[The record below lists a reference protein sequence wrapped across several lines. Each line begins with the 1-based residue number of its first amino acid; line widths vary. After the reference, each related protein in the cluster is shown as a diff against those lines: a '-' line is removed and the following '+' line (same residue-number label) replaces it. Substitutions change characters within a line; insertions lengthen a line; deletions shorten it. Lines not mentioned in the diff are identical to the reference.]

1 MSQISKT
8 LYRLLLRHGRDMT
21 RRSLE
26 FQFTKPMDKEAW
38 LTKGGAPSWVSPE
51 PLYST
56 EAIQDGLPW
65 VDPERLQYGKVTGET
80 VISCVRKYFR
90 RPLGDDETVDGR
102 IDRAFQA
109 IRALEEQL
117 YYARSG
123 SSSCTDGVRVDV
135 TTCFVGSQKELD
147 VMYDEEED
155 GPPKYYYSYRIRVTN
170 LGCVG
175 FDMALCHSI
184 LPMYYASMITKEI
197 CFQTRSRCHS

>member
-1 MSQISKT
+1 M
-8 LYRLLLRHGRDMT
+8 
-21 RRSLE
+21 
-26 FQFTKPMDKEAW
+26 
-38 LTKGGAPSWVSPE
+38 TKGGAPSWVSPE

-56 EAIQDGLPW
+56 EAIQDALPW
-65 VDPERLQYGKVTGET
+65 VDPERLHHGKVTGET
-80 VISCVRKYFR
+80 VVSCVREYFR

-123 SSSCTDGVRVDV
+123 SSSCSDGVRVDV

-175 FDMALCHSI
+175 FDIVLLDTTYI
-184 LPMYYASMITKEI
+184 VYQASMITKEI